1 MSTAVMPISPSDVPI
16 ALNPDQAWAA
26 VQSRDPS
33 AELVYAVVTTGI
45 FCRATCPSRR
55 PERANVRFFPDPEAA
70 LRAGFRPCRRCRPLD
85 RHPDAALVERLVD
98 ALRAERPVSLAEL
111 ARLAGPGVSPFTAQ
125 RTFQRVLGVTPAQY
139 LRQQRAA
146 AFRREL
152 VDGGGRVTDAIYDAG
167 YSGPGRAYEG
177 SQLGMAPGKFR
188 VGGRDARIGY
198 AAAECPLGRLLIAA
212 TERGLCSVI
221 LGDSDREL
229 VAQLRAQFP
238 HAELRPNSKLRPM
251 LRQVLAQFT
260 PHPAA
265 LDLPL
270 DLRATAFQMRV
281 WEALRRIPRGE
292 TRSYAQLARS
302 VGNPKAVRAV
312 AGACAANPVAVVI
325 PCHRVIGSDGSLT
338 GYRWG
343 AERKRKLLEM
353 EGTSYSP
360 PSKRGSRN
368 PVQRVPTGSAAKGS
382 SSIEKTAM
390 CSKSV

>member
-1 MSTAVMPISPSDVPI
+1 MKPLAP
-16 ALNPDQAWAA
+16 LNSDQAWAA

-33 AELVYAVVTTGI
+33 ADLVYAVVTTGV
-45 FCRATCPSRR
+45 FCRPTCPSRR
-55 PERANVRFFPDPEAA
+55 PHRANVRFFSDPAA
-70 LRAGFRPCRRCRPLD
+70 AVRAGFRPCRRCRPLD
-85 RHPDAALVERLVD
+85 RSARHADAALVENLAA
-98 ALRAERPVSLAEL
+98 ALHTERPVTLEEL
-111 ARLAGPGVSPFTAQ
+111 SRLAGPTLSPFTVQ

-139 LRQQRAA
+139 QRQQRAA
-146 AFRREL
+146 SFRREL
-152 VDGGGRVTDAIYDAG
+152 ATGQTRVTDAIYDAG

-177 SQLGMAPGKFR
+177 SQLGMAPGQFR
-188 VGGRDARIGY
+188 AGGRQARIGY
-198 AAAECPLGRLLIAA
+198 ATAACPLGRLLVAA
-212 TERGLCSVI
+212 TERGLCSVL
-221 LGDSDREL
+221 LGDSDSEL

-238 HAELRPNSKLRPM
+238 QAEIRPNPQLRPM
-251 LRQVLAQFT
+251 LRQVLTQFA

-312 AGACAANPVAVVI
+312 AGACSANKIAVVI

-343 AERKRKLLEM
+343 VTRKKKLLQL
-353 EGTSYSP
+353 EG
-360 PSKRGSRN
+360 
-368 PVQRVPTGSAAKGS
+368 AKPAPKAGKTRS
-382 SSIEKTAM
+382 GIELG
-390 CSKSV
+390 